1 MHPAKAAFLSG
12 TLNQQPAAEVSSR
25 LWITH
30 SSIALA
36 WPSLPWILVSC
47 KGRLIGVA
55 SCKGRPPVT
64 SINQCPAAMCSGCLQ
79 PQRLGLPWLLK
90 DRKRGLDAAVS
101 CRDVVHSSRRLWVDQ
116 LQPICRT
123 RGIGCSCILQRQC
136 SFQLQAVGGSA
147 SEPMCHTRGI
157 SSGVSP
163 STHYYLYSCRLSEC
177 VSCRPATPSSCISSP
192 HNSAT
197 ALGHCSSAKFLE
209 VLKMQLVVP
218 TATAAS

>member
-1 MHPAKAAFLSG
+1 MYA
-12 TLNQQPAAEVSSR
+12 
-25 LWITH
+25 

-36 WPSLPWILVSC
+36 WPSLPWVLVTC
-47 KGRLIGVA
+47 KGRLIAVA
-55 SCKGRPPVT
+55 SCKGRLPLRST
-64 SINQCPAAMCSGCLQ
+64 ESAAPLQ
-79 PQRLGLPWLLK
+79 RLCNVFRMFAISFRLGLPWLLI

-116 LQPICRT
+116 LQPMCRT

-136 SFQLQAVGGSA
+136 LFQLQAVGGSA
-147 SEPMCHTRGI
+147 SEPLCHTRGI

-163 STHYYLYSCRLSEC
+163 STHYYLYSCRLSES
-177 VSCRPATPSSCISSP
+177 VSCRPATPSSCILSP

-209 VLKMQLVVP
+209 ALKMQLVVP
-218 TATAAS
+218 TGTAAS